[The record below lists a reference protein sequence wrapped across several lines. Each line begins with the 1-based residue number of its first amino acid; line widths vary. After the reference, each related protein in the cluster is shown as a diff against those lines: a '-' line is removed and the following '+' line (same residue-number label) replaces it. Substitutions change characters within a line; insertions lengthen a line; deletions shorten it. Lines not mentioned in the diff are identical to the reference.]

1 MRDSKG
7 FTLIEIMIVVAIAGI
22 LASLAWSSYE
32 NSIMRSN
39 RAEAT
44 TELSD
49 LAQRLQKCYTTYGRY
64 NAPPA
69 PNQCAAF
76 ERVNAGYITRGKGF
90 YRINIAVG
98 ATNDLSSS
106 FIMTATAI
114 RAPQTNDTRDG
125 CDVLR
130 LSNTG
135 EKQPIVCW

>member
-1 MRDSKG
+1 MQNSKG

-32 NSIMRSN
+32 NSIKRSN

-64 NAPPA
+64 NAPPP
-69 PNQCAAF
+69 PNQCAVF
-76 ERVNAGYITRGKGF
+76 NSVNGGYVTRGKGF
-90 YRINIAVG
+90 YRINIDVG
-98 ATNDLSSS
+98 GTNDLRSS

-114 RAPQTNDTRDG
+114 RAPQTDDTRDG
-125 CDVLR
+125 CNVLR

-135 EKQPIVCW
+135 EKQPVICW